1 MNPIVQQQAGMQ
13 VHADLQPD
21 PLDVV
26 TMTTAYLAA
35 MSLQTPHG
43 PGGPATPG
51 GPAAQPASITCH
63 QVTPVDQQLLA
74 AMQNSAMQQS
84 SLQAHLSVCPQTS
97 VFPFSPSGT
106 LAIHQDQQSPI
117 RQSLEQQSLEQ
128 QPLMMAQYQA
138 FKHASSSE
146 NAFHYDAQNQKMNSG
161 QVDIWHGFG
170 KSRVPPGTYVTPVS
184 QYVLAN
190 ELSALI
196 GIAGRRV

>member
-1 MNPIVQQQAGMQ
+1 MNPIAQQQAGMQ
-13 VHADLQPD
+13 FHADLQPD

-26 TMTTAYLAA
+26 ISTTTAYLAA

-51 GPAAQPASITCH
+51 GPASQPASITCH

-106 LAIHQDQQSPI
+106 LAIHQQSPI
-117 RQSLEQQSLEQ
+117 RQSLEQQSLGQ

-146 NAFHYDAQNQKMNSG
+146 NAFHYDAEKQNFPADVS
-161 QVDIWHGFG
+161 IWHGFG
-170 KSRVPPGTYVTPVS
+170 KSRVPPGTYVTSVS

-190 ELSALI
+190 ESSTLI
-196 GIAGRRV
+196 GIAGRRD